1 MLKISIIT
9 AVLNR
14 AYCISNAINSVNSQ
28 DYHNIEHIF
37 VDGGSTDGTCD
48 LIYTNMRHGSIVLT
62 EPDLGLYDALNKGIK
77 LATGDII
84 GVLHS
89 DDWYANNQVLSKIA
103 KEFASGDYDIVYGDA
118 VFYSSKDGKRPIRR
132 YHSGEFSLDRMEW
145 GWIPAHTSM
154 YIKRQI
160 YDELGGYMTHYKIA
174 GDYEFFCRLF
184 VSSNQTKYSYIR
196 DVLVNMTI
204 GGISTKGIRNTIFLN
219 REVLQAC
226 KENGI
231 KSNYLKILSKY
242 PWKLLELIFK

>member
-9 AVLNR
+9 VVLNR
-14 AYCISNAINSVNSQ
+14 AYFIRNAIDSLNSQ
-28 DYHNIEHIF
+28 DFQNIEHIF
-37 VDGGSTDGTCD
+37 VDGGSTDGSLD
-48 LIYTNMRHGSIVLT
+48 IIYKNMKRGSIVLS
-62 EPDLGLYDALNKGIK
+62 EPDFGLYDAINKGLN

-89 DDWYANNQVLSKIA
+89 DDRFANNQVLSKIA
-103 KEFASGDYDIVYGDA
+103 KEFSNGDHDIVYGDA
-118 VFYSSKDGKRPIRR
+118 AFYSSIDGNNPIRR
-132 YHSGEFSLDRMEW
+132 YYSGEYSLGRLEW
-145 GWIPAHTSM
+145 GRMPAHTSM
-154 YIKRQI
+154 FIKRRI
-160 YDELGGYMTHYKIA
+160 YDELGGYKTHYKIA
-174 GDYEFFCRLF
+174 GDYEFLCRIL

-204 GGISTKGIRNTIFLN
+204 GGISTKGIRSTIVLN

-242 PWKLLELIFK
+242 PEKLLGLNFK